1 MVLAAG
7 VHYSSIW
14 LALSGRVLEG
24 CATDNVL
31 QLVLNTL
38 YLRASEQTQVSRLFG
53 LSLALFMVGQG
64 LSPIISGLFAD
75 FRASFAMATLLFGL
89 CFSYT
94 WLLPTACIPEEQP
107 AQAGGVED
115 EDRPQTKT
123 TPATVLLLHPL
134 RAAVRTRAL
143 WAPEAALLLFLAA
156 TSYLY
161 PAILVFASTRHGFTA
176 AQNGWI
182 VSLTAA
188 SCSCSLLAVHVVWPR
203 LRGLVAAAD
212 PDPVNNEAPSRA
224 RVAFDANYR
233 NAAASMLLL
242 AAVCPAIGLT
252 TRAWQVYAL
261 AAVAALGLSA
271 PAFVKSHAV
280 GLLVENDD
288 DDDRTQALTALALM
302 ETCGALLSPVVLG
315 VAAREDGSSV
325 FFVAAA
331 LVVAALAVLTGGAV
345 DVASGGGGR
354 RVRQLWSAGAFLS
367 VTDDA
372 ASARL
377 GTRADVL
384 LEPEDSG
391 RVRAGWLSN

>member
-1 MVLAAG
+1 M
-7 VHYSSIW
+7 
-14 LALSGRVLEG
+14 SGRVLEG

-38 YLRASEQTQVSRLFG
+38 YLRASDQTHVSRLFG

-89 CFSYT
+89 CFSYV
-94 WLLPTACIPEEQP
+94 WILPAACIPEEQSS
-107 AQAGGVED
+107 GMDVS
-115 EDRPQTKT
+115 DRPQTKLRST
-123 TPATVLLLHPL
+123 AVILEPL

-161 PAILVFASTRHGFTA
+161 PAILVFASTRHGFSA

-203 LRGLVAAAD
+203 LRRPAAD
-212 PDPVNNEAPSRA
+212 QPDNNNNHNKPRPSR
-224 RVAFDANYR
+224 VALFDANYR

-252 TRAWQVYAL
+252 TRAWQVYVL
-261 AAVAALGLSA
+261 AALAALGLSA
-271 PAFVKSHAV
+271 PAFVKSYAV
-280 GLLVENDD
+280 GLLTASSSSSHSSSSSDD
-288 DDDRTQALTALALM
+288 DDSDNDGDDRDGRKKQALTALALM

-315 VAAREDGSSV
+315 GAAQQDEEGSRV

-331 LVVAALAVLTGGAV
+331 LVAAALAVLTLGAV
-345 DVASGGGGR
+345 DLASGGGGCRFR
-354 RVRQLWSAGAFLS
+354 RVTGLWRAGAGC
-367 VTDDA
+367 
-372 ASARL
+372 R
-377 GTRADVL
+377 
-384 LEPEDSG
+384 
-391 RVRAGWLSN
+391 